1 MGSWAGPLGTE
12 PSLQAGPARPS
23 EWGWLC
29 PTSPEGK
36 TRILRAGVHL
46 RRPGGD
52 VPALPTPG
60 LNPRRP
66 HLSIGRGCQD
76 GWVSGRLP
84 RPGSGADNQRMQSE
98 MQTDKKSSRC
108 CSQTRVSLR
117 NHIQGPSQA
126 VGHAVGAATEAQ
138 FQQLQTKQNTCVC
151 VSEEHVLPLLPAW
164 TGWVTWSASE
174 FFRNCQTVFRHGCA
188 IVPPTHDRQRGPS
201 EKVPSMNQGVA
212 SPDIESARASILNF
226 PSSAAVGMCVC
237 CFYTT
242 QATAFPDSSRG
253 GESRCLCGTTLFV
266 A

>member
-1 MGSWAGPLGTE
+1 MFRG
-12 PSLQAGPARPS
+12 
-23 EWGWLC
+23 
-29 PTSPEGK
+29 
-36 TRILRAGVHL
+36 
-46 RRPGGD
+46 
-52 VPALPTPG
+52 PG
-60 LNPRRP
+60 LTGHPPVCTFRLDCLVP
-66 HLSIGRGCQD
+66 GLGFGGIALSPYPQHPVREPDTQ
-76 GWVSGRLP
+76 
-84 RPGSGADNQRMQSE
+84 
-98 MQTDKKSSRC
+98 KSSRC

>member
-1 MGSWAGPLGTE
+1 MDLLVAPRPSASPFPAPAPLGPVVRCDVPWRRTA
-12 PSLQAGPARPS
+12 LQTPPTPA
-23 EWGWLC
+23 
-29 PTSPEGK
+29 
-36 TRILRAGVHL
+36 AGVH
-46 RRPGGD
+46 PAGGRNRASCM
-52 VPALPTPG
+52 P
-60 LNPRRP
+60 
-66 HLSIGRGCQD
+66 Q
-76 GWVSGRLP
+76 
-84 RPGSGADNQRMQSE
+84 
-98 MQTDKKSSRC
+98 KSSRC